1 VLHDLTE
8 TTNMQV
14 IATTLPGDILRL
26 DLIGRLDIDGTR
38 EAEEAMPPMV
48 HTRRVNLLVNLSQV
62 SFMASVGLRLLLT
75 LSMAQDRL
83 GGRVVLALP
92 RGIVRTV
99 LDTAG
104 IDQLM
109 PVHDS
114 LDAAEAEFAVV

>member
-1 VLHDLTE
+1 
-8 TTNMQV
+8 MQV
-14 IATTLPGDILRL
+14 IATTLPGEILRL

-48 HTRRVNLLVNLSQV
+48 HNRRVNLLVNLSGV
-62 SFMASVGLRLLLT
+62 TFMASVGLRLLLT

-83 GGRVVLALP
+83 GGQVILALP
-92 RGIVRTV
+92 QGIVRTV

-109 PVHDS
+109 PIHDS
-114 LDAAEAEFAVV
+114 LDAAEAGFAVA